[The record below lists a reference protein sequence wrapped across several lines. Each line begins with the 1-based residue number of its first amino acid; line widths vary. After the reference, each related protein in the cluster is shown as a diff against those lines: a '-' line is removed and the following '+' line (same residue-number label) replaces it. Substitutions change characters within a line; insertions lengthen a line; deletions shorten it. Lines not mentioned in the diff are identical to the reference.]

1 MKQMFSS
8 EVREALRT
16 QLVNC
21 LMKTNMTV
29 GKQVWKQKYKSLV
42 GENWRI
48 CSHYRNYNYQE
59 RMSLYNFNRK
69 QIILGHTQ
77 VEI

>member
-8 EVREALRT
+8 EVREVLRT

-29 GKQVWKQKYKSLV
+29 GKQV
-42 GENWRI
+42 
-48 CSHYRNYNYQE
+48 
-59 RMSLYNFNRK
+59 
-69 QIILGHTQ
+69 
-77 VEI
+77 